1 MSKKNFFI
9 DKDEIEEMLSEYY
22 DFSEVTETEWE
33 QINSAIESE
42 CKKKGVSPFGNYE
55 EYAKIC
61 DGCVS
66 RVLKS

>member
-1 MSKKNFFI
+1 MSKKKHFI
-9 DKDEIEEMLSEYY
+9 DRDEIEEMLSEYY
-22 DFSEVTETEWE
+22 DFSEVSESEWDA
-33 QINSAIESE
+33 INDAVESE

-66 RVLKS
+66 RVLRT